1 MRGGR
6 TEFARWLRQEM
17 AWQDLTRLE
26 VAARGG
32 FDPFDVVAW
41 MEEQSIPTVVEAVR
55 LAQLFE
61 VPVILVMRLTGRAA
75 PEEPEA

>member
-1 MRGGR
+1 MREGR
-6 TEFARWLRQEM
+6 TEFTLWLRQEM

-41 MEEQSIPTVVEAVR
+41 MEERSVPTVVEAVR
-55 LAQLFE
+55 LARLFE
-61 VPVILVMRLTGRAA
+61 VPVSIVMRLTGRAGS
-75 PEEPEA
+75 ED